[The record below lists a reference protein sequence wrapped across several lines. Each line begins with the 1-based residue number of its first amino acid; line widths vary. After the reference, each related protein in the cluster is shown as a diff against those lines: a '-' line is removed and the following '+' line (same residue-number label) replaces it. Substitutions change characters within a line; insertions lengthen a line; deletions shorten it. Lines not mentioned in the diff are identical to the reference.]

1 MIVKDIFFSDVFIDI
16 TVEFRLKIP
25 LKKRRRVL
33 TEHNFKRVLAF
44 PHGDVL
50 VKCKWWMEIERICWR
65 FDRTLFL
72 FSLLSNIMT
81 QKPRP
86 KRKHFYHLNISLGSP
101 NLTYDRLFLLTM
113 FTDL

>member
-1 MIVKDIFFSDVFIDI
+1 MIVKDIFSSDVFIDI

-50 VKCKWWMEIERICWR
+50 VKCKWWMEIERTCM
-65 FDRTLFL
+65 LFV
-72 FSLLSNIMT
+72 S
-81 QKPRP
+81 
-86 KRKHFYHLNISLGSP
+86 
-101 NLTYDRLFLLTM
+101 
-113 FTDL
+113 